1 MKITKLGKVL
11 ALAALLTLSLSA
23 NAFAEIELSG
33 YVGNDFP
40 PEFCFDDNDGDAD
53 VGIPESYP
61 IAISGFDISNICLQY
76 DPDTDVLYVGAGT
89 QLDGETGEATVF
101 GDADNDFDPGKVS
114 PATAAAVPKFID
126 SPNLGLAEYFALIID
141 FDNDIAT
148 KPNFV
153 AGVTFTKDIDGF
165 VVAEIAEPLQ
175 PLALSFIDA
184 FYGDPI
190 GTSADSAIA
199 FNPDGENPSLEFT
212 VTNLSA
218 IAGFENLEFDNPDY
232 KIGLFFKTGSLAD
245 GGIGEDSF
253 GSANDLNPIDL
264 AAITYSEGQQNTP
277 ADDNSADNADDD
289 GADDDE
295 SGEAGN
301 SGDESDE
308 DASADS
314 SSDGSDSPGG
324 GCSLASSAV
333 PTPSTAASAIALFL
347 LAPIFMRRMF
357 FRQLDSH

>member
-1 MKITKLGKVL
+1 MKITKYCRILTL
-11 ALAALLTLSLSA
+11 ATLFTLSLSA
-23 NAFAEIELSG
+23 TAFAEIELSG
-33 YVGNDFP
+33 YVDNDFP
-40 PEFCFDDNDGDAD
+40 PEFCFDDNSGDAD
-53 VGIPESYP
+53 VGIPPSYP
-61 IAISGFDISNICLQY
+61 IAISGFDISKICLQY

-101 GDADNDFDPGKVS
+101 GDADNDFDPGQVS
-114 PATAAAVPKFID
+114 PATLAAAPKFID
-126 SPNLGLAEYFALIID
+126 SPDLGLAEYFALIID

-153 AGVTFTKDIDGF
+153 AGVTFTKDINGF

-175 PLALSFIDA
+175 PPALSFIDA

-190 GTSADSAIA
+190 GTSSDSAIA
-199 FNPDGENPSLEFT
+199 FNPDGEHPSLEFI

-218 IAGFENLEFDNPDY
+218 ISGFEKLEFGNPDY
-232 KIGLFFKTGSLAD
+232 KIGLFFTTGSLAD

-264 AAITYSEGQQNTP
+264 AAITYSEGQGNTP
-277 ADDNSADNADDD
+277 ADENSDD
-289 GADDDE
+289 GTNNNNGDT
-295 SGEAGN
+295 GN

-324 GCSLASSAV
+324 GCSFVSSAV
-333 PTPSTAASAIALFL
+333 PTSSTAASAIALFL
-347 LAPIFMRRMF
+347 LTPIFMRRLF
-357 FRQLDSH
+357 FR

>member
-1 MKITKLGKVL
+1 MKIRKHCRVL
-11 ALAALLTLSLSA
+11 ASVTLLTLSLSA

-53 VGIPESYP
+53 VGIPETYP
-61 IAISGFDISNICLQY
+61 IAISGFDINKICLQY
-76 DPDTDVLYVGAGT
+76 DPDADVLYVGAGT

-101 GDADNDFDPGKVS
+101 GDADNDFDPGKAS
-114 PATAAAVPKFID
+114 PATVAVVPGFID
-126 SPNLGLAEYFALIID
+126 SPELGLAEYFALIID

-148 KPNFV
+148 KANFV
-153 AGVTFTKDIDGF
+153 AGVTFTKGINGF

-190 GTSADSAIA
+190 GTSSDSAIA
-199 FNPDGENPSLEFT
+199 FNPDGEHPSLEFT
-212 VTNLSA
+212 ITNLSA
-218 IAGFENLEFDNPDY
+218 ISGFEKLEFGNPDY
-232 KIGLFFKTGSLAD
+232 KIGLFFTTGSLAD

-253 GSANDLNPIDL
+253 GSANDINPIDL
-264 AAITYSEGQQNTP
+264 AAITYSEGQGNTP
-277 ADDNSADNADDD
+277 ADDNSDDADDD
-289 GADDDE
+289 GVDDDE

-324 GCSLASSAV
+324 GCSFTSSAV
-333 PTPSTAASAIALFL
+333 PTSSTAASAIALFL
-347 LAPIFMRRMF
+347 LTPIFMRRIF
-357 FRQLDSH
+357 FR